1 MVWGQAVIVG
11 SVARIRAGFVRLE
24 KTNSA
29 FCILVR
35 AGRGARAFA
44 NRSQFRLSGRGLMGL
59 TLELW
64 AKLSGLPVFRLCKTM
79 HDSSF
84 VGKWSLLKSQR
95 PHGTRRAF

>member
-1 MVWGQAVIVG
+1 MLGR
-11 SVARIRAGFVRLE
+11 VAPIRKNELPL
-24 KTNSA
+24 
-29 FCILVR
+29 CILVR
-35 AGRGARAFA
+35 KGEGARALA
-44 NRSQFRLSGRGLMGL
+44 NRSQFRLSGRGLLGL